1 MHALPRQRCSR
12 SRVKCSLSPRVSSKF
27 ISWISACIFKYS
39 FIATVGL
46 RTPTLEEAFAVGG
59 RCGFW
64 IEWFSGG
71 RNFCHRCC
79 QRPVALV
86 LCAIAIPL
94 VYNILLQ
101 LAKDLVLN
109 LYGVAGMEASVFLL
123 ATFLEQAL
131 KRLAASPHLQFNA
144 NINRRLKKSI
154 AKKNRSNFS
163 PCSTVC
169 AHS

>member
-1 MHALPRQRCSR
+1 MDG
-12 SRVKCSLSPRVSSKF
+12 KCGP
-27 ISWISACIFKYS
+27 
-39 FIATVGL
+39 
-46 RTPTLEEAFAVGG
+46 
-59 RCGFW
+59 FW

-131 KRLAASPHLQFNA
+131 KRLAASPYIQFNA
-144 NINRRLKKSI
+144 NINRRSKKSI
-154 AKKNRSNFS
+154 AKKSIEFLALFNCVR
-163 PCSTVC
+163 TQLRL
-169 AHS
+169 